1 MNFASDNWAGAHP
14 RIVEAVASE
23 AGRFGAAYGESETDR
38 RAAALFAEIFETGL
52 SVFPVA
58 TGTAANAL
66 SMAAL
71 NRPGGFVLCHR
82 ESHTVEDECG
92 AVEHLTGGARLC
104 KLDGPAGKIA
114 AADVAS
120 ALASFDPSFVH
131 GGRPMAV
138 SITQATEAGGVYT
151 VAEIAAI
158 AAVAHEAG
166 LPLHM
171 DGARL
176 ANALVAMQASAAD
189 MTWRAGVDILSFGA
203 TKNGCIGADAIVV
216 FDAVRASEIPWL
228 RMRAGHNFS
237 KARFVSAQ
245 FEAYFADGL
254 WMRMA
259 GHAQVMA
266 DRLRAGLDASPV
278 ARQAWPTSSNEVFAV
293 LRRADIEALRG
304 DGASFYD
311 WHPPHGSGLELA
323 PDEGL
328 VRLVASFATQQGEVD
343 AFLARIAK

>member
-23 AGRFGAAYGESETDR
+23 AGRFGAAYGDAETDR
-38 RAAALFAEIFETGL
+38 RAAALFDEVFETAL

-66 SMAAL
+66 SIAAL

-82 ESHTVEDECG
+82 ESHAVEDECG
-92 AVEHLTGGARLC
+92 AVEHLTGGARLF

-114 AADVAS
+114 AADVAA
-120 ALASFDPSFVH
+120 ALASFDPGFVH

-138 SITQATEAGGVYT
+138 SITQATEAGGVYSVGE
-151 VAEIAAI
+151 VAEI

-171 DGARL
+171 DGARI
-176 ANALVAMQASAAD
+176 ANALAATGASPAD

-203 TKNGCIGADAIVV
+203 TKNGCIAADAIVV
-216 FDAVRASEIPWL
+216 FDAARAADVPWL

-259 GHAQVMA
+259 GHAQTMA
-266 DRLRAGLDASPV
+266 DSLRAGLDASPV
-278 ARQAWPTSSNEVFAV
+278 ARQAWPTTSNEVFAI
-293 LRRADIEALRG
+293 LRRADAEALRLR
-304 DGASFYD
+304 GASFYD
-311 WHPPHGSGLELA
+311 WHPPHGTESDLA
-323 PDEGL
+323 AEECL
-328 VRLVASFATQQGEVD
+328 VRLVASFATERSEVD
-343 AFLARIAK
+343 AFLAHLAK

>member
-1 MNFASDNWAGAHP
+1 MNFASDNWAGVHP

-23 AGRFGAAYGESETDR
+23 AGRFGPAYGNADTDR
-38 RAAALFAEIFETGL
+38 RAAARFAEIFQTDVA
-52 SVFPVA
+52 VFPVA

-71 NRPGGFVLCHR
+71 NRPGGFVFCHR

-92 AVEHLTGGARLC
+92 AVEHLTGGARLY

-114 AADVAS
+114 AADVA
-120 ALASFDPSFVH
+120 AAVATFDPGFVH

-151 VAEIAAI
+151 IDEVAALAA
-158 AAVAHEAG
+158 AAHEAG

-176 ANALVAMQASAAD
+176 ANALVAMGASPAD

-203 TKNGCIGADAIVV
+203 TKNGCIAADAIVV
-216 FDAVRASEIPWL
+216 FDAARALEVPWL

-259 GHAQVMA
+259 GHAQAMA

-278 ARQAWPTSSNEVFAV
+278 ARQAWPTASNEVFAV
-293 LRRADIEALRG
+293 LRRADVEALRRK
-304 DGASFYD
+304 GASFYD
-311 WHPPHGSGLELA
+311 WHSPHGTATDLA
-323 PDEGL
+323 SDESL
-328 VRLVASFATQQGEVD
+328 VRLVTSFATERSEVD
-343 AFLARIAK
+343 TFLAHFAE